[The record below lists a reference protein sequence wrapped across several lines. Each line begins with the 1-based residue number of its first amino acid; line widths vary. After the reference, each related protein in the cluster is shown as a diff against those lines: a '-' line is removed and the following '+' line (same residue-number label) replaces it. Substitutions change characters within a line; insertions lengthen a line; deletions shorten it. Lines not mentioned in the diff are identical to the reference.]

1 MTLTTAAPLN
11 TVAPTVTLPPPPPF
25 HMASNSPAV
34 SSNAPVAQVP
44 ASAPSA
50 VPDTAALADA
60 FAASADPGGEL
71 AALVTAVAARS
82 RTAAQQGLTLATV
95 EAACKQT
102 LKQIR
107 AALLAAVADTAHP
120 GGRPGVYDGFTVATK
135 AGSRSLSYTDLEENY
150 PDVYA
155 EMVSVGKPSIVLT
168 YTG

>member
-1 MTLTTAAPLN
+1 MTLTTAAPLH
-11 TVAPTVTLPPPPPF
+11 TVAPTVTLPAPPPF
-25 HMASNSPAV
+25 HMPATAPAMA
-34 SSNAPVAQVP
+34 SNAPVAPMP
-44 ASAPSA
+44 ATAPAA

-82 RTAAQQGLTLATV
+82 RTAAQQGLTLSAV
-95 EAACKQT
+95 ETACKQT

-120 GGRPGVYDGFTVATK
+120 GGRPGVYDGFTVTTK
-135 AGSRSLSYTDLEENY
+135 SGSRSLSYSDLEENY

-155 EMVSVGKPSIVLT
+155 EMVSVGKPSLVLT